1 MRIWLVEDSQTL
13 ADALRNALVREGHA
27 CDHAADGEQALAWL
41 RDHDPDLMVL
51 DWMLPGRDGL
61 SVLKEAR
68 AMGWQGAVLMLTAR
82 DQVGDRVAAL
92 DAGADDYL
100 IKPFALDEMLA
111 RLRALARRPV
121 DAIPSILAAGELELD
136 PRSRVARW
144 QGRNLELTPKEFA
157 LLELLL
163 RHRGRVFS
171 RTQIFDRLYDGGSH
185 VSDKVVEVIVSTLRT
200 KLAQAGIGD
209 LIRTRRGFGY
219 VFE

>member
-1 MRIWLVEDSQTL
+1 MRILLVEDSQTL

-121 DAIPSILAAGELELD
+121 DAIPSILAVGELELD

>member
-1 MRIWLVEDSQTL
+1 
-13 ADALRNALVREGHA
+13 
-27 CDHAADGEQALAWL
+27 
-41 RDHDPDLMVL
+41 
-51 DWMLPGRDGL
+51 MLPGRDGL